1 VRPLRAATPA
11 QLLLAV
17 LTAWVAGCELSAA
30 LPSHPGTHGVFG
42 DWPTEVVQLIAA
54 GVCVAAVRGRSAAV
68 RAGWALIAAGIVVWT
83 LGDVYWLVV
92 LDGADA
98 PPIPSPA
105 DVAYLLFCPLVFAG
119 LVRLL
124 RAGTKGVP
132 RSLVVD
138 ALIVGLAGATV
149 GAAFV
154 VPPVAA
160 GASGGVAS
168 VATNIAYPITDLVL
182 LSVILAAI
190 TLRGGRIDR
199 TWALLGGGTL
209 CFLVADSLYLVQ
221 SAHGTYSEP
230 NLYGVGW
237 AGSAVLYGWAAA
249 LPPVPGRRRAAVAG
263 TEPAGIAMPL
273 VLACLAT
280 LVTELQAGLG
290 RPQAATLVLGTAC
303 ILAVVLRLWLAFRE
317 NVAMV
322 RASRVEALTD
332 VLTGI
337 GNRRA
342 LMADINAQAAD
353 ATAAAPLVLAL
364 FDLDGFKGYNDTFG
378 HPAGDALLA
387 RVGDRFRRA
396 LDGHGTAYRMGGDEF
411 CALLAPGAGAADP
424 QAVLAAAAAAL
435 GARGEGFAIGC
446 SYGVVEL
453 PCEAADAEGAL
464 RLVDQRMYAAK
475 HSGRISAGRQSKE
488 VLLRAMCERDADLA
502 THLVDVAALAEAIAE
517 RLGLE
522 PARAA
527 EVRDAAAL
535 HDIGKVAIPDAI
547 LGKPGPLDA
556 AERVFIEEHTL
567 IGERI
572 LAGAPALQAAARLV
586 RSSHE
591 RYDGGG
597 YPDGLAGED
606 IPLGARIIAVC
617 DAFDAMVTDRS
628 YRRALGHDEALAELR
643 ACAGTQFDPVIVE
656 AFCAQLRDAAARR
669 ARIAA

>member
-1 VRPLRAATPA
+1 
-11 QLLLAV
+11 
-17 LTAWVAGCELSAA
+17 
-30 LPSHPGTHGVFG
+30 
-42 DWPTEVVQLIAA
+42 
-54 GVCVAAVRGRSAAV
+54 
-68 RAGWALIAAGIVVWT
+68 
-83 LGDVYWLVV
+83 
-92 LDGADA
+92 
-98 PPIPSPA
+98 
-105 DVAYLLFCPLVFAG
+105 
-119 LVRLL
+119 
-124 RAGTKGVP
+124 
-132 RSLVVD
+132 
-138 ALIVGLAGATV
+138 
-149 GAAFV
+149 
-154 VPPVAA
+154 
-160 GASGGVAS
+160 
-168 VATNIAYPITDLVL
+168 
-182 LSVILAAI
+182 
-190 TLRGGRIDR
+190 
-199 TWALLGGGTL
+199 
-209 CFLVADSLYLVQ
+209 
-221 SAHGTYSEP
+221 
-230 NLYGVGW
+230 
-237 AGSAVLYGWAAA
+237 
-249 LPPVPGRRRAAVAG
+249 
-263 TEPAGIAMPL
+263 
-273 VLACLAT
+273 
-280 LVTELQAGLG
+280 
-290 RPQAATLVLGTAC
+290 
-303 ILAVVLRLWLAFRE
+303 
-317 NVAMV
+317 
-322 RASRVEALTD
+322 
-332 VLTGI
+332 
-337 GNRRA
+337 
-342 LMADINAQAAD
+342 
-353 ATAAAPLVLAL
+353 
-364 FDLDGFKGYNDTFG
+364 
-378 HPAGDALLA
+378 
-387 RVGDRFRRA
+387 
-396 LDGHGTAYRMGGDEF
+396 MGGDEF

-547 LGKPGPLDA
+547 LRKPGPLDA